1 MNDDVEGL
9 TVSSLSLGDTD
20 TARKLVTWKDT
31 LKMSKSE
38 NTPFTG
44 KNNVASPGGKV
55 TNQIRRDHS
64 NLRKDVQMETFSN
77 LASQSKNRKGENNFK
92 LVVKERKRQDSTNR
106 VPLKRIDPGQK
117 SAVNL
122 NKPSGENLKIV
133 NPDESKRLPAGGN
146 FQKDPIKIN
155 INMIGSGSTL
165 DGFTLTSDS
174 GDLTI
179 TNPISSSLITYT
191 QSQTDTEEKLLIHD
205 RSEDMDAY
213 FENFEPYGPMPL
225 NSDEMIFK
233 DSTEAILYDEGLNS
247 EYYRN
252 EIATLK
258 IQLNSL
264 EGRSYNNWQNNF
276 VEGQAYSGSP
286 RRAKKTARSRSA
298 SVTKTSKKN
307 SGKKQRSKSSSKS
320 LNQDV
325 KPKNARSGGNSAKES
340 PKPKNQSRPAS
351 KKNPPNE
358 MTASKRNPN
367 LLLLNL
373 SRRTPSPN
381 KNLKSSSDAV
391 LIKKDRLKRKTQVK
405 KDLYSPRSADVT
417 LRLSLTASH
426 PSSPVSARTAT
437 STSSPIRRREQS
449 ARSKMNDKNQKS
461 PASPKI
467 ISPIRKRIDKAITKN
482 SSRPNTPTGKIPRK
496 LPKLPNEITQPQ
508 LIVGEKNKLAA
519 TVNVP
524 IEPDPT
530 SIRTSSTSSNEYLPH
545 CYLFRPKNDD
555 ILTQYERCR
564 AQCKDIEKVHTKD
577 IGVNCLTRYRRDTK
591 IVNCERFLEKNRL
604 ISMDL
609 KSPRSS
615 SEDTDTFV
623 FPDRLASDKCCQTSS
638 IESYLKITFAENIA
652 KNKSEARRRNLEQEK
667 GTKTRTG
674 GGHVSD
680 DKNEAYFDSLDES
693 SGSVGS
699 EVFKGELGSRFFK
712 LIRF

>member
-1 MNDDVEGL
+1 
-9 TVSSLSLGDTD
+9 
-20 TARKLVTWKDT
+20 
-31 LKMSKSE
+31 MSKSE

-44 KNNVASPGGKV
+44 KNNVASPGGKVTNQIRRDHSNLRKDVQMETFSKPVRQASPGGKV

-205 RSEDMDAY
+205 RSEDVDAY

-340 PKPKNQSRPAS
+340 PKPKNQKGSFKA
-351 KKNPPNE
+351 E
-358 MTASKRNPN
+358 D
-367 LLLLNL
+367 
-373 SRRTPSPN
+373 
-381 KNLKSSSDAV
+381 SS
-391 LIKKDRLKRKTQVK
+391 
-405 KDLYSPRSADVT
+405 
-417 LRLSLTASH
+417 
-426 PSSPVSARTAT
+426 
-437 STSSPIRRREQS
+437 
-449 ARSKMNDKNQKS
+449 
-461 PASPKI
+461 
-467 ISPIRKRIDKAITKN
+467 
-482 SSRPNTPTGKIPRK
+482 
-496 LPKLPNEITQPQ
+496 
-508 LIVGEKNKLAA
+508 
-519 TVNVP
+519 
-524 IEPDPT
+524 
-530 SIRTSSTSSNEYLPH
+530 
-545 CYLFRPKNDD
+545 
-555 ILTQYERCR
+555 
-564 AQCKDIEKVHTKD
+564 
-577 IGVNCLTRYRRDTK
+577 
-591 IVNCERFLEKNRL
+591 
-604 ISMDL
+604 
-609 KSPRSS
+609 
-615 SEDTDTFV
+615 
-623 FPDRLASDKCCQTSS
+623 
-638 IESYLKITFAENIA
+638 
-652 KNKSEARRRNLEQEK
+652 
-667 GTKTRTG
+667 
-674 GGHVSD
+674 
-680 DKNEAYFDSLDES
+680 
-693 SGSVGS
+693 
-699 EVFKGELGSRFFK
+699 
-712 LIRF
+712 

>member
-1 MNDDVEGL
+1 
-9 TVSSLSLGDTD
+9 
-20 TARKLVTWKDT
+20 
-31 LKMSKSE
+31 MSKSE

-44 KNNVASPGGKV
+44 KNNVASPGGKVTNQIRRDHSNLRKDVQMETFSKPVRQASPGGKV

-205 RSEDMDAY
+205 RSEDVDAY

-545 CYLFRPKNDD
+545 CYLLAATVNVPIEPDPTSIRTSSTSSNEYLPHCYLFRPKNDD

-577 IGVNCLTRYRRDTK
+577 IGVNCLTRYRRPHAIRT
-591 IVNCERFLEKNRL
+591 VQGAVQGYREGPHQR
-604 ISMDL
+604 
-609 KSPRSS
+609 
-615 SEDTDTFV
+615 
-623 FPDRLASDKCCQTSS
+623 
-638 IESYLKITFAENIA
+638 Y
-652 KNKSEARRRNLEQEK
+652 RR
-667 GTKTRTG
+667 
-674 GGHVSD
+674 
-680 DKNEAYFDSLDES
+680 
-693 SGSVGS
+693 
-699 EVFKGELGSRFFK
+699 
-712 LIRF
+712 